1 MKLARPVTCLFGHL
15 ALFAACAG
23 GDDSDAGGFASG
35 LTSATAGVTASTG
48 DTSTGVGGSDTQAP
62 TDGSGSAGETTGAA
76 PTTTASSEDGT
87 STGGDSSPATGDAT
101 TLPPAP
107 DLPGIFEV
115 CTKVDVLLVV
125 DASASMADALA
136 SLPATFA
143 EIQATLAL
151 EVGEGIDD
159 FHVAVINACPKPPN
173 FHNYGAGDTDC
184 EFPAGRNWL
193 ASDDP
198 TIAQNFACVVQLPD
212 QDEALAGNGG
222 DNGGYESLPDTCSDD
237 DDEDEQP
244 AWTAARALD
253 PGVAVN
259 AGFSRAD
266 SVLFVVAITDE
277 DESLVDPADAEEIHD
292 AIVAAKGD
300 AERVVFLGIG
310 GDDGGCDNAYGG
322 GEVKDSEVLR
332 EVAGTFGAR
341 GLYRTMCKKR
351 GDDPIGDAFAE
362 ALTTVVDEACSSF
375 VPD

>member
-1 MKLARPVTCLFGHL
+1 MRSAARLACLFGHIIL
-15 ALFAACAG
+15 LTACAG
-23 GDDSDAGGFASG
+23 GDDSDTGGFASG
-35 LTSATAGVTASTG
+35 LTSATASATTTTSGGPST
-48 DTSTGVGGSDTQAP
+48 QPP
-62 TDGSGSAGETTGAA
+62 TDGSASAGETTGTA
-76 PTTTASSEDGT
+76 PTTTSGD
-87 STGGDSSPATGDAT
+87 DSSAADDSST
-101 TLPPAP
+101 TTSPGP
-107 DLPGIFEV
+107 DLPDIV
-115 CTKVDVLLVV
+115 AACTKVDVLLVV
-125 DASASMADALA
+125 DASATMADALA

-159 FHVAVINACPKPPN
+159 FHVAVINACPKPPH

-184 EFPAGRNWL
+184 QFPGGRNWL

-198 TIAQNFACVVQLPD
+198 TIAQNFACVVQLPF
-212 QDEALAGNGG
+212 QDEALEGKGG
-222 DNGGYESLPDTCSDD
+222 DNGGYASIPDTCSDA

-244 AWTAARALD
+244 AWTAAKALD

-266 SVLFVVAITDE
+266 SVLLVVAITDE
-277 DESLVDPADAEEIHD
+277 DESLVGPDDAAEIHD

-310 GDDGGCDNAYGG
+310 GDEGGCDNAYGG

-341 GLYRTMCKKR
+341 GMYRSMCKKR
-351 GDDPIGDAFAE
+351 GADPIGDAFAE
-362 ALTTVVDEACSSF
+362 ALTTVVDAACETF
-375 VPD
+375 TP